1 MDQTKVDC
9 IIPIFNEGRR
19 VLSVVNQLRR
29 VDRIDQIIC
38 VDDGSTDSTSNI
50 LTTLDQYPDI
60 VIVQH
65 QLNQGKCAAVK
76 TGLQQ
81 TKQSLILLVDADLQK
96 LNAMEIDQA
105 LSLFLKRDQLD
116 MLLFKR
122 KDEVMISRIFRFN
135 SVFTGE
141 RVLKRQD
148 LNRVMDS
155 MPDKYQL
162 ETAINYYMRK
172 NHKSVACYNY
182 SALNTHK
189 PSKDT
194 LFSALRRELEMYSDM
209 LRFAGPAELLIQLAF
224 FAREHLN

>member
-1 MDQTKVDC
+1 MNQIKVDC

-38 VDDGSTDSTSNI
+38 VNDGSTDSTNQVLAKLERYSDVVI
-50 LTTLDQYPDI
+50 LD
-60 VIVQH
+60 H

-76 TGLQQ
+76 TGLRQ
-81 TKQSLILLVDADLQK
+81 TTQSLIFLVDADLQK
-96 LNAMEIDQA
+96 LNAMEINQA
-105 LSLFLKRDQLD
+105 LSLFFKRNQLD

-122 KDEVMISRIFRFN
+122 KDEVLISRIFRFN

-148 LNRVMDS
+148 LEQVMHS

-172 NHKSVACYNY
+172 NHKNVACYNY

-189 PSKDT
+189 PSKDSF
-194 LFSALRRELEMYSDM
+194 FSALRRELEMYSDM